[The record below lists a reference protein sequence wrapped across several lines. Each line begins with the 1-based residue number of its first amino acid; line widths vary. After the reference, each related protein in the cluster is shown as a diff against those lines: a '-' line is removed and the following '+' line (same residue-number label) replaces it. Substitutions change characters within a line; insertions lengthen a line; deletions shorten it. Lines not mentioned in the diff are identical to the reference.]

1 MIMIATLATVLD
13 LMLSIVSLAVSAV
26 LGYPLVFSVGQILFS
41 LVSDYVLAL
50 LLDGFS
56 SYKLIRVEP
65 TAALRK

>member
-1 MIMIATLATVLD
+1 MIATLATVLD
-13 LMLSIVSLAVSAV
+13 LMLSIVSFAVSAV

-65 TAALRK
+65 VAALRK